1 MVEKRYIVKLT
12 SEEREQLLALVSKG
26 KGAAYRLTHA
36 RILLKADAN
45 VEDGHWT
52 NAAIMAALDVGNTTI
67 YRVRKAFVEG
77 GLEQALAR
85 KKRETPPTPRIID
98 GRTEARLIQLACS
111 TPPEGRNRWTMQLL
125 ADQMVALNIVEA
137 ISDSTVCRVLKK
149 TS

>member
-1 MVEKRYIVKLT
+1 
-12 SEEREQLLALVSKG
+12 
-26 KGAAYRLTHA
+26 
-36 RILLKADAN
+36 
-45 VEDGHWT
+45 
-52 NAAIMAALDVGNTTI
+52 LDVGNTTI

-85 KKRETPPTPRIID
+85 KKRGTPPTPRIID